1 MKRLLL
7 SATLSLLAIAPTN
20 AAIVVPGAN
29 GTDGALNITQDTV
42 IDLSKATTGTWD
54 QDNSANAGKGVYDP
68 AKWAV
73 IFKYQS
79 VTVASGKKLTF
90 KLDPERESR
99 QPTATIEENLEAKK
113 KVSKVSTAP
122 TSSLRKIMSEAQGG
136 AAKMSLPSNFE
147 EMIKILKTLR

>member
-1 MKRLLL
+1 VPFTER
-7 SATLSLLAIAPTN
+7 
-20 AAIVVPGAN
+20 VVRK
-29 GTDGALNITQDTV
+29 V
-42 IDLSKATTGTWD
+42 
-54 QDNSANAGKGVYDP
+54 
-68 AKWAV
+68 
-73 IFKYQS
+73 
-79 VTVASGKKLTF
+79 GKKLTF

-99 QPTATIEENLEAKK
+99 QPTATIEENLEAKN